1 MKRSKILSDEFT
13 SIIDALPDLVLVE
26 IFCRLPFESTVPCKL
41 VSKRWSTVLSD
52 PYFVRRF
59 LSIQRELHR
68 PIFSTLLFTRKF
80 KYAFLPKL
88 STRNF
93 SLNLLLPTCS
103 QEKEKDPQSQKGFGV
118 AREKYDQKPQMSR
131 GVVVGTYNDLV
142 LFCQSW
148 EYQRDYFIC
157 NPYTK
162 HCVALPPTP
171 CVYRTV
177 HVGFICEPYYKEQQK
192 TNSVEFILSA
202 DYRCRVVRLL
212 PDFDMEIFSSETG
225 EWIESAHE
233 LGPPEAMKFFSPGI
247 ACNGMLY
254 WLCETVERGYFIFE
268 LDVFSCD
275 TSNEIID
282 KCRFIDGPNFH
293 DGLPRFYY
301 PWIRL
306 GVSGRCL
313 RVTKSLYNHHDN
325 NIKIWEWREGADEE
339 AGGKLKLKWHL
350 IVEGVSLQEMVCNSK
365 DPSINEFKELDD
377 KFVRA
382 FHPNNEDIMY
392 LDFNGKITICNLRA
406 RTLEVVTQ
414 ARLESLV
421 TTKFSIV
428 ALGEIGS
435 VQ

>member
-1 MKRSKILSDEFT
+1 M
-13 SIIDALPDLVLVE
+13 
-26 IFCRLPFESTVPCKL
+26 
-41 VSKRWSTVLSD
+41 
-52 PYFVRRF
+52 
-59 LSIQRELHR
+59 
-68 PIFSTLLFTRKF
+68 
-80 KYAFLPKL
+80 
-88 STRNF
+88 N
-93 SLNLLLPTCS
+93 
-103 QEKEKDPQSQKGFGV
+103 
-118 AREKYDQKPQMSR
+118 R
-131 GVVVGTYNDLV
+131 GVVVGTYNDLI
-142 LFCQSW
+142 LCCQSL

-162 HCVALPPTP
+162 HCVSLPPTP

-192 TNSVEFILSA
+192 TNSVEFILNA

-233 LGPPEAMKFFSPGI
+233 LRPPKYMIFFSPGI

-254 WLCETVERGYFIFE
+254 WLCETVEQVYFIFE

-282 KCRFIDGPNFH
+282 KCRFIEGPNLH
-293 DGLPRFYY
+293 DGLPPFYY
-301 PWIRL
+301 PGVRL

-313 RVTKSLYNHHDN
+313 RVTKSLYNHGDN
-325 NIKIWEWREGADEE
+325 NIKIWEWREVADEE

-365 DPSINEFKELDD
+365 DPSINEFKERDSKL
-377 KFVRA
+377 VRA

-392 LDFNGKITICNLRA
+392 LDFNGTITICNLRA

-414 ARLESLV
+414 GPMGLKYQSPKDVFPFVLPWWPSPFPRALQTRV
-421 TTKFSIV
+421 TSYYQ
-428 ALGEIGS
+428 
-435 VQ
+435 VQYRYPRRNRKSTVKLNP